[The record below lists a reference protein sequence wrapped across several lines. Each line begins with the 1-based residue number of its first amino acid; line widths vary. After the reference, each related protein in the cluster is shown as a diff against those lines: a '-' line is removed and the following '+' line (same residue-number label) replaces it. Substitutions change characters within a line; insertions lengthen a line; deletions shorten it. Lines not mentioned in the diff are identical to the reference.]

1 MNLSLFFMSFML
13 IACNDAYTQNYT
25 NMDVLQLSIELIE
38 AARYQ
43 RAVEDIETKLAE
55 ISLDDLVHQLD
66 NDDKRKAFW
75 MNVYN
80 AQVQLV
86 LTKSPQLFDN
96 RGDFFSTPRITIA
109 GEKLS
114 FDNIEHGII
123 RGSRAKLALGLLPK
137 LFVSKYEK
145 KLSVRQ
151 RDGRIHFALNCGAK
165 SCPPVAT
172 YNASRIDEQL
182 DKSSKAYLNETSTY
196 KAEENK
202 VYVTALFS
210 WFRGDFGG
218 LKGAKNNFL
227 KKYKVIPEDSNPSLS
242 FKDYDWTL
250 YLGNYI
256 DL

>member
-1 MNLSLFFMSFML
+1 MSFML
-13 IACNDAYTQNYT
+13 VSCSNPNTTINS
-25 NMDVLQLSIELIE
+25 NMDALELSKSLLE

-43 RAVEDIETKLAE
+43 RSAEDIEKRLAE
-55 ISLDDLVHQLD
+55 ISLDDLANQLD
-66 NDDKRKAFW
+66 NDNKRKAFW

-80 AQVQLV
+80 AQVQLI
-86 LTKSPQLFDN
+86 LTKNPQLFDD
-96 RGDFFSTPRITIA
+96 RSAFFSTPRITIA
-109 GEKLS
+109 SQELS

-145 KLSVRQ
+145 KLRVRQ

-165 SCPPVAT
+165 SCPPVAI
-172 YNASRIDEQL
+172 YDASRIDEQL
-182 DKSSKAYLNETSTY
+182 DKSSSAYLNETSSY
-196 KAEENK
+196 KVDENK
-202 VYVTALFS
+202 VYVTSLFS

-218 LKGAKNNFL
+218 IKGVKNNFL
-227 KKYKVIPEDSNPSLS
+227 KKYNVIPLGSNPSVS
-242 FKDYDWTL
+242 FSTYDWTL